1 MSVDLEE
8 VSKNFD
14 VALDNLVNQ
23 WRAELRQVE
32 NDIEKL
38 NQILQSS
45 EAKTDRSENAVFQ
58 IAKDERD
65 MKVGK
70 QRTLQ
75 GKIDAYKQYTGT
87 ADYIPTGVVKEGTTM
102 EVTLLRIDNT
112 AFTGKNSRLIIK
124 LVPRGLSQSTEGLV
138 EVTTAFGIGVLGHF
152 EGDLITISARK
163 GNVQYK
169 IERIY

>member
-1 MSVDLEE
+1 MSTDLKQA
-8 VSKNFD
+8 SRDFD
-14 VALDNLVNQ
+14 DILDRQVNQ
-23 WRAELRQVE
+23 WRVELCQVE
-32 NDIEKL
+32 NDIAGL

-70 QRTLQ
+70 QRSLQ
-75 GKIDAYKQYTGT
+75 GKIDAYRQYTGES
-87 ADYIPTGVVKEGTTM
+87 DYVPTGVVKEGTTM

-112 AFTGKNSRLIIK
+112 PYSGNKSKLTVK
-124 LVPRGLSQSTEGLV
+124 LVPSGLSQSTVGLV
-138 EVTTAFGIGVLGHF
+138 EVTTAFGIGVLGRVA
-152 EGDLITISARK
+152 GDIVSITSRK
-163 GNVQYK
+163 GNIQFK